1 MGIMESFTNKVV
13 LSFVSLFMLSGCFP
27 SFSPQKRVRC
37 HINVKKCSF
46 VLIDYIGTLY
56 SEFPSEIYLVG
67 DNDSVLVFKGYK
79 IKKMNVNSDTLT
91 IYLKG
96 KILFQHYKIKDY
108 YLLSSSYQ

>member
-1 MGIMESFTNKVV
+1 M
-13 LSFVSLFMLSGCFP
+13 
-27 SFSPQKRVRC
+27 
-37 HINVKKCSF
+37 
-46 VLIDYIGTLY
+46 IDYIGTLD